1 MDQENELP
9 AQQGL
14 QVAAAA
20 LQAAKQAD
28 EARQHAQRTAK
39 VAIVGSL
46 AVIAASVIGASV
58 VASKYPLERYVYT
71 DNAKAICEAPLEK
84 SPLVTTNTVTEFAK
98 DCAID
103 IDTFAYDSVER
114 DLDRVASRCLTP
126 GFRKK
131 FFEASWLDQRIKSVK
146 NGLLRVNSQTTGPVL
161 VTNSGNTVD
170 GYLWKVQ
177 VPVKRTF
184 RQGDSVQGSNERIY
198 EMDVYRVTKDA
209 YNPQGL
215 AINAMVEK
223 TAVR

>member
-1 MDQENELP
+1 MDQENQLKE
-9 AQQGL
+9 QQGL
-14 QVAAAA
+14 QVAQVA

-28 EARQHAQRTAK
+28 EARQQAQSTAK
-39 VAIVGSL
+39 VAIISSL
-46 AVIAASVIGASV
+46 VVISVSLIGVAV
-58 VASKYPLERYVYT
+58 VASKYPLERYVFT

-114 DLDRVASRCLTP
+114 DLDRMVSRCLTP
-126 GFRKK
+126 GYRKK
-131 FFEASWLDQRIKSVK
+131 FFEASWLDQRIKTVK

-161 VTNSGNTVD
+161 VTNSGSTVD

-177 VPVKRTF
+177 VPVKRTY

-198 EMDVYRVTKDA
+198 ELDVYRITKDA

-215 AINAMVEK
+215 AINAIVEK